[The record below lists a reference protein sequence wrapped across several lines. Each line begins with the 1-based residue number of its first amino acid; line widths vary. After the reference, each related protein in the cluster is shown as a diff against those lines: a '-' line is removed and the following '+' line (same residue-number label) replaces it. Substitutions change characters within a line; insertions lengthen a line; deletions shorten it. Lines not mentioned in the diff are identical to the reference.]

1 MPTRTKPARKTASP
15 SKRKSASNGRTA
27 TPSATSPQRFEVRVD
42 KDRLLEM
49 VTLDEWDAI
58 SEIMSA
64 PEEFKFTWIKVLR
77 GFVAKMAW
85 ADGGYLQQETAYA
98 QLGSANLRQLMAA
111 ASEIMKAGEE
121 AAVPEASGPDSA
133 SPSAPQ

>member
-1 MPTRTKPARKTASP
+1 MGERSRNRNGETAE
-15 SKRKSASNGRTA
+15 AVA
-27 TPSATSPQRFEVRVD
+27 APQRFEVRVD